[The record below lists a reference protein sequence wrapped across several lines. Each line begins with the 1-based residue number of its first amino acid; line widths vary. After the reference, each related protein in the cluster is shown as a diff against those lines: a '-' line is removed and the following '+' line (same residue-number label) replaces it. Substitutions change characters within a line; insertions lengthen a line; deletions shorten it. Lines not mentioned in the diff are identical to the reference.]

1 MSTKS
6 FNIPRSLINKAWL
19 DVKSN
24 AGSSGID
31 DETIAKFELNL
42 DKNLYKLWNRM
53 ASGSYIPKPVK
64 SVSIP
69 KKDGSERILGIP
81 TVLDRIAQTVAK
93 MILEPQIE
101 PYFYKDSYGYRPN
114 KSALDAIGITRKRCW
129 YDDWVLE
136 FDIKGLFDNI
146 DHEMLMKAVKK
157 YNQEKWIILY
167 IERWLKCPMQDSEGK
182 ITERGK
188 GTPQGG
194 VISPILANLFMH
206 YAFDRWIS
214 KNHPENKWCRYAD
227 DGLIHC
233 KTEESAQKLLSE
245 LKIRML
251 ECKLEVHPKKTKIIY
266 CKDSSRKKDYPNT
279 KFEFLGYEFRRRL
292 VKNNKRNSLFV
303 SFTPS
308 ISNSSL
314 KSIKQ
319 KLKGLRVRKLYYLEL
334 QDVANIINPAL
345 RGWINYYGKYNRS
358 GLYTVFRQLNH
369 KLVLWSRRK
378 YKKLRRHKTQASEFM
393 MRLSSQHP
401 KLFAHWSSGMTGSFA

>member
-157 YNQEKWIILY
+157 YNQEN
-167 IERWLKCPMQDSEGK
+167 G
-182 ITERGK
+182 
-188 GTPQGG
+188 
-194 VISPILANLFMH
+194 
-206 YAFDRWIS
+206 
-214 KNHPENKWCRYAD
+214 
-227 DGLIHC
+227 
-233 KTEESAQKLLSE
+233 
-245 LKIRML
+245 
-251 ECKLEVHPKKTKIIY
+251 
-266 CKDSSRKKDYPNT
+266 
-279 KFEFLGYEFRRRL
+279 
-292 VKNNKRNSLFV
+292 
-303 SFTPS
+303 
-308 ISNSSL
+308 
-314 KSIKQ
+314 
-319 KLKGLRVRKLYYLEL
+319 
-334 QDVANIINPAL
+334 
-345 RGWINYYGKYNRS
+345 
-358 GLYTVFRQLNH
+358 
-369 KLVLWSRRK
+369 
-378 YKKLRRHKTQASEFM
+378 
-393 MRLSSQHP
+393 
-401 KLFAHWSSGMTGSFA
+401 